1 MAAIGPYQK
10 VYLSLNYFYL
20 DKKSS
25 KYIFIIFIIVFVYF
39 FFFRIP
45 QWSSDEKIC
54 ARFLNGEV
62 LFYENSN
69 FDNIVHRIKGL
80 KLNNYS
86 ISPGNQPLNVLC
98 FLPGIFI
105 HSLIYF
111 LL

>member
-1 MAAIGPYQK
+1 MYTI
-10 VYLSLNYFYL
+10 
-20 DKKSS
+20 
-25 KYIFIIFIIVFVYF
+25 
-39 FFFRIP
+39 FFFRTP

-98 FLPGIFI
+98 FLPGIYLYI
-105 HSLIYF
+105 SYTIYKMYF
-111 LL
+111 VIFFSITHKIIIITKNLHYLPRVC